1 MAKKNTTP
9 APAAAPVTTTEP
21 ANKSDSI
28 RQWFAANP
36 NGTAVQCQRA
46 MAELGIEVGS
56 SHCQQIKN
64 QSKQK
69 VDLETIKLAAAFVK
83 SNGDVA
89 KAIEAIDQIG
99 DFINKCGS
107 PAKAK
112 AALEAYEAMAAALA

>member
-1 MAKKNTTP
+1 MAKKNSPASVVTPVVTTEP
-9 APAAAPVTTTEP
+9 TITTTEQP
-21 ANKSDSI
+21 INKSDSI

-69 VDLETIKLAAAFVK
+69 VDLDSIKLAAAFVRA
-83 SNGDVA
+83 NGDVA
-89 KAIEAIDQIG
+89 KAIEAID
-99 DFINKCGS
+99 
-107 PAKAK
+107 
-112 AALEAYEAMAAALA
+112 